1 MKDIYKARTHKPFE
15 DLFDFCFRVPAK
27 SVNRKT
33 IEALIFSGA
42 MDEFNQNRAA
52 LLASVDV
59 ALEHAEL
66 FRAGDDQM
74 GLFLEESFSIKPK
87 YVEAEEFPL
96 VDKLRFEKEALGVYF
111 SSHPLSA
118 FRDLLKKRGPKRS
131 QQRGRCRRGSCQSAL
146 CSRASK
152 RFGQRQVSIWRFSH

>member
-1 MKDIYKARTHKPFE
+1 
-15 DLFDFCFRVPAK
+15 
-27 SVNRKT
+27 
-33 IEALIFSGA
+33 

-66 FRAGDDQM
+66 FRADDDQM

-96 VDKLRFEKEALGVYF
+96 VDKLRFEKK
-111 SSHPLSA
+111 LSVFISQA
-118 FRDLLKKRGPKRS
+118 ILCLLSGIS
-131 QQRGRCRRGSCQSAL
+131 
-146 CSRASK
+146 
-152 RFGQRQVSIWRFSH
+152 

>member
-1 MKDIYKARTHKPFE
+1 
-15 DLFDFCFRVPAK
+15 
-27 SVNRKT
+27 
-33 IEALIFSGA
+33 

-66 FRAGDDQM
+66 FRADDDQM

-118 FRDLLKKRGPKRS
+118 FRDLLKKRGGAS
-131 QQRGRCRRGSCQSAL
+131 DHSDRGRCRRGNCQLAL
-146 CSRASK
+146 CSRALK